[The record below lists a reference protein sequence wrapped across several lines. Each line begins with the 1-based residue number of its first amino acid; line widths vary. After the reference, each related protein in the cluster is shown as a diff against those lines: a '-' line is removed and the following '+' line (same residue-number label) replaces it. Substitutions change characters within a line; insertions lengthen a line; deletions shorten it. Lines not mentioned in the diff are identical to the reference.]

1 MKDRVA
7 LGWAAV
13 TLVLHLAVAGRY
25 GFFRDELYFIVCGQH
40 PSFGYVDQP
49 PLVPLLAAGAY
60 ALGHQL
66 WIVRLVPALAAAG
79 VVLASIAFARLFGAT
94 NGAAHLTGVTVA
106 LGPMFLGL
114 DATFNTTV
122 FDPVAW
128 TLVGLLFARAYLKDD
143 SRALV
148 WAGVV
153 AGVALEAKYYAVVW
167 LAALTSGALATPM
180 RSLLRRRELYAGAAI
195 ALLLAAPSIVW
206 QAVHGWP
213 FVELVHAAGHK
224 NAVVTPLGFV
234 SEQILVMNPIAAP
247 VWIAGILAP
256 FLRRDMREARAFSIA
271 FVVTILLTMAGGG
284 KDYYVAAAYPIV
296 FALGAI
302 ALDRMLLPALRIG
315 YTAVIV
321 ALAALIAPLPLP
333 IFPPAAAHSYLAA
346 LHLAPAPSERLA
358 IGLLPQ
364 HFADQFGWPKL
375 AATVAAVYDGLPPA
389 ERSKAYVMTNN
400 YGEAAAIDIFDA
412 GRGLPPTLSGHNQ
425 YHLWGPHGYDGSVL
439 IDVGATVKDD
449 LPYCRSATLA
459 ATFTAPYVMPYEDH
473 LGIVLCRGLREP
485 VAKMWQESKHYI

>member
-13 TLVLHLAVAGRY
+13 TLILHLAVAGRY

-49 PLVPLLAAGAY
+49 PLVPLLAAAAY

-66 WIVRLVPALAAAG
+66 WMVRLVPALAAAG
-79 VVLASIAFARLFGAT
+79 VVLAGIAFARLFGAR
-94 NGAAHLTGVTVA
+94 NGAAHLTGATIA

-114 DATFNTTV
+114 DATFNTTA
-122 FDPVAW
+122 FDPLAW
-128 TLVGLLFARAYLKDD
+128 TLVGLLFARAYLEEDPR
-143 SRALV
+143 SLL

-153 AGVALEAKYYAVVW
+153 AGVALEAKYYVIVW
-167 LAALTSGALATPM
+167 LAALTIGALVTPM
-180 RSLLRRRELYAGAAI
+180 RSIFRQREFYAGAGIAI
-195 ALLLAAPSIVW
+195 LIAAPSVIW
-206 QAVHGWP
+206 QALHGWP

-224 NAVVTPLGFV
+224 NAVVTPVGFV
-234 SEQILVMNPIAAP
+234 LGQILVMNPLAAP
-247 VWIAGILAP
+247 GWLAGVLAP
-256 FLRRDMREARAFSIA
+256 FLRRDLREARPFSIA
-271 FVVTILLTMAGGG
+271 FALTILVTIAGGG
-284 KDYYVAAAYPIV
+284 KDYYAAAAYPIA

-302 ALDRMLLPALRIG
+302 ALDRVLVPALRIG
-315 YTAVIV
+315 YTAVVV
-321 ALAALIAPLPLP
+321 AFALLVAPLPLP
-333 IFPPAAAHSYLAA
+333 ILPPAAVHPYAVA
-346 LHLAPAPSERLA
+346 LHMEAASRERKKL
-358 IGLLPQ
+358 GLLPQ
-364 HFADQFGWPKL
+364 QFADQFGWPKL

-389 ERSKAYVMTNN
+389 ERSKAYVMAGN

-412 GRGLPPTLSGHNQ
+412 GHGLPPVLSGHNQ

-485 VAKMWQESKHYI
+485 VAKMWQDTKHYI